1 MSLIENYH
9 MEVITLEDASE
20 YIMLA
25 SQILEDV
32 VAEHDISEHE
42 ISPEALHQLSAIAE
56 KLNEITA
63 TYFDEE

>member
-32 VAEHDISEHE
+32 VAEHDINEHA
-42 ISPEALHQLSAIAE
+42 IPAEALHQLFAIAE